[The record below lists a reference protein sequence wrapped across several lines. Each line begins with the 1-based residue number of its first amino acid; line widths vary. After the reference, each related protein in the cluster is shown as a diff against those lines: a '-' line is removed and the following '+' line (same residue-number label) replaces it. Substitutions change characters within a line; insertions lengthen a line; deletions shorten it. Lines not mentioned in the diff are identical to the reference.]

1 MPWRADS
8 EGWGL
13 TGCRQR
19 RRGGLSRP
27 ALPPQSAPTAPAL
40 RNVLA
45 VQLNVVSVLLTEHG
59 ASVPHDEFSGHSG
72 EGLLHIAGVLGRGLD
87 GTEDV
92 IVLSQALRLRQR
104 DLPEISKV

>member
-1 MPWRADS
+1 M
-8 EGWGL
+8 

-27 ALPPQSAPTAPAL
+27 ALPPQSASTAPAL

-59 ASVPHDEFSGHSG
+59 ASMPHDEFSGHSG